1 MSFQVTLLK
10 VLAGHPDGRASV
22 ADLRHYV
29 GILMTSG
36 SDWTERMNGLAARA
50 PDLDIVAEG
59 FVQRDEN
66 VWQITDAGREFLDWL
81 ETPARPA
88 RLPRSAQATV
98 PRLRLVVDN
107 TRSPP
112 LGPGPDQTRRSA

>member
-1 MSFQVTLLK
+1 MSFQITLMK

-36 SDWTERMNGLAARA
+36 SDWTERMKGLAARA

-59 FVQRDEN
+59 FVRRDEN
-66 VWQITDAGREFLDWL
+66 GWQITEAGREFLNWL
-81 ETPARPA
+81 ETPSSAA
-88 RLPRSAQATV
+88 RLPRAAQPAV

-112 LGPGPDQTRRSA
+112 LGPGPNQTRRSA